1 MSNEPELSVTVFVIW
16 WAFIAIKTQVF
27 QSDHFMP
34 SKFIRTVSALIH
46 CLIVAS
52 GLAILAAGPAT
63 GEPSRS
69 DNAPVILVVGDSLS
83 AEYGLKRG
91 SGWVRL
97 LQDQLIAEGFPHRIV
112 NASISGET
120 TAGGLSRLEPL
131 LKKHKPSLVLFQLGA
146 NDGLRGLAVS
156 QTERNLSQM
165 ITLAGAYGAQSVIIG
180 IRMPPNYG
188 QDYSVQFDGL
198 FSRLGLLHQ
207 ARVVPFLLEGF
218 AEDRKF
224 FQADGIHPNESA
236 QPRMLAH
243 VWTALAPA
251 LRPTVPQ

>member
-1 MSNEPELSVTVFVIW
+1 
-16 WAFIAIKTQVF
+16 
-27 QSDHFMP
+27 MP
-34 SKFIRTVSALIH
+34 SKFIRTVTALAH
-46 CLIVAS
+46 CLMVAS
-52 GLAILAAGPAT
+52 GLAVLALGPAM
-63 GEPSRS
+63 GQPSRS
-69 DNAPVILVVGDSLS
+69 DTTPVILVVGDSLS

-97 LQDQLIAEGFPHRIV
+97 LQDQLVAEGFPHRIV

-131 LKKHKPSLVLFQLGA
+131 LKKHRPSLVLFQLGA

-165 ITLAGAYGAQSVIIG
+165 IALADAYGAQSVIIG

-188 QDYSVQFDGL
+188 KEYSAQFDGL
-198 FSRLGLLHQ
+198 FARLGLLHQ
-207 ARVVPFLLEGF
+207 ASVVPFLLEGF

-236 QPRMLAH
+236 QPRMLTS
-243 VWTALAPA
+243 VWRALAPV
-251 LRPTVPQ
+251 LRPTVSQ